1 MPDLVPIFN
10 LTITLQL
17 RATGDVIPSLLDEN
31 N

>member
-1 MPDLVPIFN
+1 MPDLVPIFS

-17 RATGDVIPSLLDEN
+17 RATGNVTSSLLDEN